1 MILLYFSITSRLEVC
16 FHAFIF
22 LFWAYYTMSPPKI
35 YFQRIPVHASDSH
48 VGVFYP
54 LQIVQISPT
63 LLREQV
69 SNLD

>member
-1 MILLYFSITSRLEVC
+1 MPLYFYSGHTIQ
-16 FHAFIF
+16 
-22 LFWAYYTMSPPKI
+22 WDSPPKI